1 MPGSVA
7 DYGGQSPVPNWY
19 VVERWRVGVNTV
31 ALPWP
36 EGVPVF
42 VEINAT
48 PVFPSKA
55 KLPDAFM

>member
-1 MPGSVA
+1 
-7 DYGGQSPVPNWY
+7 
-19 VVERWRVGVNTV
+19 VNTV